1 MQTNYLES
9 VIRQSEYYKM
19 EGERTFPQVPEEKL
33 YWQYK
38 EEINSIATIVKHLWE
53 TCSAAGLIF

>member
-38 EEINSIATIVKHLWE
+38 EVFCQVSLNTP
-53 TCSAAGLIF
+53 